1 MIKLIDLL
9 SILKRKV
16 QHKKISYSY
25 NAVDL
30 IIDYI
35 FKGKSDGLYLD
46 IGAQHPISNNNT
58 YLLFKRGWS
67 GINIDLDK
75 KNIDLFDIARPND
88 FNLNYAVSSSEG
100 EASLFFYHDKSPIN
114 TLNENVS
121 KFQKANIKK
130 KIPIKTFSLN
140 KILESINLKKPIDYM
155 NIDVEGHEDMV
166 LEGFDLNK
174 YKPTVL
180 SIEYLDLKMKKLEF
194 RNNDINNLMES
205 NLYKYL
211 TKNDYFFVNWLHGDL
226 IFVHKDFRD

>member
-1 MIKLIDLL
+1 
-9 SILKRKV
+9 
-16 QHKKISYSY
+16 
-25 NAVDL
+25 
-30 IIDYI
+30 
-35 FKGKSDGLYLD
+35 
-46 IGAQHPISNNNT
+46 
-58 YLLFKRGWS
+58 
-67 GINIDLDK
+67 
-75 KNIDLFDIARPND
+75 
-88 FNLNYAVSSSEG
+88 
-100 EASLFFYHDKSPIN
+100 
-114 TLNENVS
+114 
-121 KFQKANIKK
+121 
-130 KIPIKTFSLN
+130 
-140 KILESINLKKPIDYM
+140 M